1 VKRPFVLLLQSRIY
15 KHHVERTVKTVSK
28 GVEDNNNK
36 FVRVLVSVISVYHSD
51 SEVSKGCTKD
61 LGLDAVFPITG
72 TLVASGASINCAPT
86 LHASYVP
93 YTLDSGAIQPFA
105 SRGTTAARF
114 KFMSSIKA
122 LVIAS
127 KTARGSNGACSET
140 LGTEL

>member
-1 VKRPFVLLLQSRIY
+1 MKRPFVLLLQSRIY

-72 TLVASGASINCAPT
+72 TLVASGASIN
-86 LHASYVP
+86 Y
-93 YTLDSGAIQPFA
+93 
-105 SRGTTAARF
+105 
-114 KFMSSIKA
+114 
-122 LVIAS
+122 
-127 KTARGSNGACSET
+127 GSTSE
-140 LGTEL
+140 